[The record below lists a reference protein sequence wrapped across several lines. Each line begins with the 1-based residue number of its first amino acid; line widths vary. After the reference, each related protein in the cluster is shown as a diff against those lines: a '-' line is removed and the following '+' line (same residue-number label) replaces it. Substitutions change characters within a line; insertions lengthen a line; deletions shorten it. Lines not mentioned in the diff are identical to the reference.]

1 MDDSLGSPVEMAKS
15 YMKVRPP
22 WASPAVDTSGLRTP
36 SQMKAK
42 LFDEGTPYTVSG
54 DSLSS
59 LKVLKISFFLLL
71 LPVQFHFKPWRIYSP
86 IYQMVVKP

>member
-1 MDDSLGSPVEMAKS
+1 VDDTFGSPVEMAKS

-22 WASPAVDTSGLRTP
+22 WASPAVDNSGLRTP

-42 LFDEGTPYTVSG
+42 LFDEEAPYSVSG

-59 LKVLKISFFLLL
+59 LKVLKISILLL
-71 LPVQFHFKPWRIYSP
+71 LQAVHFHFKPLRMYTP
-86 IYQMVVKP
+86 ISSNGG